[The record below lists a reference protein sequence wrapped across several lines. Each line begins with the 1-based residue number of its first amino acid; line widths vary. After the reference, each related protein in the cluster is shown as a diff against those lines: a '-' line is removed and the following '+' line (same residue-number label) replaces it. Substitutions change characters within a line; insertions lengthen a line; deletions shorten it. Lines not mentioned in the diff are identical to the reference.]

1 MVIDQIT
8 FFKTPLSLNGED
20 RFFETSGND
29 RRINKE
35 NYYSHL
41 SLCFEE
47 LIYSS
52 TVENKGINLAETFK
66 LSVPLNFSKLKD
78 YNYASIRVVNS
89 HVAFNTERFFY
100 FIEIDRENNSMANT
114 ELTFHFDYLAEY
126 AYDIMRFSTRKVMK
140 ERSHISYMENVDENE
155 YKIKNSPRV
164 INTFE
169 KPTITRFI
177 RQETE
182 ENEFD
187 VLWYDIQVTR
197 FKTSVYSIVD
207 GEVVQTDKV
216 EFQRANQNFTD
227 GFASTYHLYRP
238 YKIYKKGTDEEV
250 SGVTAYYYKW
260 EYDEETQTLVDTIT
274 NFDEIA
280 FTDVPTNIVN
290 ISLTFNVP
298 FEWTG
303 YDDVLRINACGS
315 AIWDLDDNVLAHSRH
330 FIFYSPTKKIVD
342 EFTIELD
349 NSARVVTPASENAVL
364 TDTELV
370 LNSPLTHLSNLNT
383 FNLIFNNTIIPL
395 YTEYYTDKLYVKIKI
410 YPKDEGAFVKLN
422 IEDSNGNVLFNS
434 NNLPIIFNKL
444 GEIPCTESQMLEY
457 KIANSNRTPANFV
470 SSIINGTVAI
480 GASIA
485 VDPTK
490 WVSPVLS
497 GAITAGH
504 LLTDAIR
511 TVATYADLAKL
522 FNVSGQGAKNSMT
535 DLLYQDRL
543 LITKT
548 EPIDYFSNGMVT
560 FCKDYQE
567 YGGVINREDEFLSL
581 FNKLDSFMYVKTINL
596 NLPLNTVFNEKISA
610 IFNKGVRLWH
620 LRNAEPIKSL
630 NKMISN
636 YER

>member
-20 RFFETSGND
+20 RFFETRGND

-35 NYYSHL
+35 EYYSLL
-41 SLCFEE
+41 SICFEE
-47 LIYSS
+47 LVYSS
-52 TVENKGINLAETFK
+52 TVKNKGINLAETFK
-66 LSVPLNFSKLKD
+66 LSIPLNFSKLKD
-78 YNYASIRVVNS
+78 FNYASIRVINS

-114 ELTFHFDYLAEY
+114 EVTFHFDYLAEY
-126 AYDIMRFSTRKVMK
+126 AYDIMRFSTRKVLK
-140 ERSHISYMENVDENE
+140 ERSHISYMDYIDENE

-164 INTFE
+164 ISTFD
-169 KPTITRFI
+169 KPTISRFI
-177 RQETE
+177 SQETE

-197 FKTSVYSIVD
+197 FKTTVYSIVD
-207 GEVVQTDKV
+207 GQVVPVEPV
-216 EFQRANQNFTD
+216 EFQLSNQNFSD

-250 SGVTAYYYKW
+250 TGVTAYYYKW
-260 EYDEETQTLVDTIT
+260 LYAEETQTLIDTIT

-315 AIWDLDDNVLAHSRH
+315 TIWDLDDNVLAHSRH
-330 FIFYSPTKKIVD
+330 FIFYAPTKKEVD
-342 EFTIELD
+342 EFVIELD
-349 NSARVVTPASENAVL
+349 NSARVVVPNSPDTVL
-364 TDTELV
+364 TDTEMV
-370 LNSPLTHLSNLNT
+370 LNSPMLYLSNLNT
-383 FNLIFNNTIIPL
+383 FNLLFNSSIIPL
-395 YTEYYTDKLYVKIKI
+395 YTEYYTEKIFVKIKI
-410 YPKDEGAFVKLN
+410 YPKDEGAFVKLI
-422 IEDSNGNVLFNS
+422 IEDSNGNTLYNS

-457 KIANSNRTPANFV
+457 KIANSNRIPANFV
-470 SSIINGTVAI
+470 SSIFNGTVAI
-480 GASIA
+480 GASLA
-485 VDPTK
+485 TNPTNY
-490 WVSPVLS
+490 VSPVLS
-497 GAITAGH
+497 GAITAGY
-504 LLTDAIR
+504 LLTDAIK
-511 TVATYADLAKL
+511 TVATFADLSKL
-522 FNVSGQGAKNSMT
+522 FNVSGQSAKNSMT
-535 DLLYQDRL
+535 DLIYQDRL
-543 LITKT
+543 IITKT
-548 EPIDYFSNGMVT
+548 VPIDYFSIGMVT

-581 FNKLDSFMYVKTINL
+581 FNKLDSFMYIKTINL
-596 NLPLNTVFNEKISA
+596 DLPLNTVFNEKISE

-620 LRNAEPIKSL
+620 LRNSEPIKTF